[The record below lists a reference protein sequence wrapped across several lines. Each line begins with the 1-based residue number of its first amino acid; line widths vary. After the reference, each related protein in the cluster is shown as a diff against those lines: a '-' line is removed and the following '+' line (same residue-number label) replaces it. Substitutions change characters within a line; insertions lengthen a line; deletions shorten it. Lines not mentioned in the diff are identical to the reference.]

1 MVSKPY
7 NNHKEKKSLCASLAT
22 KDIAKFTA
30 KSLEEAGKQCCFSD
44 CLSLAWYSLMV
55 ERLQRKIMSVLF

>member
-7 NNHKEKKSLCASLAT
+7 NNHKEKKSLCTSLAT

-30 KSLEEAGKQCCFSD
+30 ESLEEARKQCCFSD
-44 CLSLAWYSLMV
+44 CLSLA
-55 ERLQRKIMSVLF
+55 